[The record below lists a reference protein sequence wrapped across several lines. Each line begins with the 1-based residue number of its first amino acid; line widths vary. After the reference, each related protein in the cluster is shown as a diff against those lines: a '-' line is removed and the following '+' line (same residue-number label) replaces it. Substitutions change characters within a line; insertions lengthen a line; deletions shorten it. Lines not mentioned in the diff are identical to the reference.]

1 MQPSAFDALTRS
13 MPATFIEI
21 IGFVA
26 STVSRK
32 SSLSATSAF
41 HGGGVH
47 GGTGTGATTHTDPTD
62 ILSIRIPHST
72 PATDM
77 TMVTMAT
84 VTGHPAMVTDMT
96 THMGVTTAAITAAR
110 TTKMTMKVLCA
121 TFSLNTQLLGTAMTC
136 PPSVVSSLK
145 AVTT

>member
-1 MQPSAFDALTRS
+1 MQPSAFDALTVS
-13 MPATFIEI
+13 MTATLIEI

-96 THMGVTTAAITAAR
+96 THLGVTTAASPAAR
-110 TTKMTMKVLCA
+110 TTNLTMKVLCA
-121 TFSLNTQLLGTAMTC
+121 TFGPNTQSLGAAMTGT
-136 PPSVVSSLK
+136 P
-145 AVTT
+145 

>member
-1 MQPSAFDALTRS
+1 MQPSASDALTVS
-13 MPATFIEI
+13 MTATLIEI

-62 ILSIRIPHST
+62 ILSIRIRPST

-77 TMVTMAT
+77 TMVTMAM
-84 VTGHPAMVTDMT
+84 VTGHPVMVTDMI
-96 THMGVTTAAITAAR
+96 THLGVTTAAITAAR
-110 TTKMTMKVLCA
+110 PTKITIKLLCA
-121 TFSLNTQLLGTAMTC
+121 SFSPNTHSLGTALHG
-136 PPSVVSSLK
+136 P
-145 AVTT
+145 

>member
-1 MQPSAFDALTRS
+1 IQPWAFDALSVSTAS
-13 MPATFIEI
+13 TLVEM

-41 HGGGVH
+41 QGGGVP

-62 ILSIRIPHST
+62 ILIIPIRPSA

-77 TMVTMAT
+77 SMVAMAMVPPGMVTNIAT
-84 VTGHPAMVTDMT
+84 HL
-96 THMGVTTAAITAAR
+96 GVTTAPITAAR
-110 TTKMTMKVLCA
+110 TTKMTMKVLRA
-121 TFSLNTQLLGTAMTC
+121 TFWPNAQLLGTAIIC
-136 PPSVVSSLK
+136 SPSVVSSLK
-145 AVTT
+145 TLTT

>member
-1 MQPSAFDALTRS
+1 MQPSTFDALTVS
-13 MPATFIEI
+13 MTATLIEI

-84 VTGHPAMVTDMT
+84 VTGHPAMVTDIA
-96 THMGVTTAAITAAR
+96 THMEVTTAAIETAH
-110 TTKMTMKVLCA
+110 TTKKTMKVMQE
-121 TFSLNTQLLGTAMTC
+121 T
-136 PPSVVSSLK
+136 
-145 AVTT
+145 